1 MPYKDK
7 NKEKKYKKKYYKK
20 NIKRIT
26 KYRIKYYYENKKNI
40 TRKNIE
46 YYKKNAEKIKK
57 RARNYRK
64 KNAGKVKAYDKFR
77 YKRDRNKRI
86 EFGRKYY
93 IKNKKNII
101 KKNVEYAANR
111 LKRDPSFRLKRNLRR
126 RTLYALKGKDKSA
139 NTMKLLGV
147 KNMEFV
153 WIHLEKSFKP
163 GMTRKNHGKWHVD
176 HIKPCA
182 SFDLTK
188 ASEQRECFHY
198 TNLQP
203 LWASENLAKGSKI
216 S

>member
-7 NKEKKYKKKYYKK
+7 NKEKKQKKKYYKK
-20 NIKRIT
+20 NIKRII
-26 KYRIKYYYENKKNI
+26 KYRAKYYYENKKYYKKRN
-40 TRKNIE
+40 KE

-57 RARNYRK
+57 RTRDYRK
-64 KNAGKVKAYDKFR
+64 KNIEKVKAYDKFR
-77 YKRDRNKRI
+77 NIRDKDKRNEI
-86 EFGRKYY
+86 GRKYY
-93 IKNKKNII
+93 AKNKKNII
-101 KKNVEYAANR
+101 KKNVEYAADR
-111 LKRDPSFRLKRNLRR
+111 SKKDPSFRLKKNLRR

-139 NTMKLLGV
+139 NTMTLLGV
-147 KNMEFV
+147 SNIEFV

-163 GMTRKNHGKWHVD
+163 GMTRENHGKWHID
-176 HIKPCA
+176 HIKPCS

-203 LWASENLAKGSKI
+203 LWASENLSKGNRI

>member
-7 NKEKKYKKKYYKK
+7 DKEKKYKKKYYKK
-20 NIKRIT
+20 NIKRINE
-26 KYRIKYYYENKKNI
+26 YFIKYYYENKKDI
-40 TRKNIE
+40 IRKNIE
-46 YYKKNAEKIKK
+46 YYKKNVEKIKK
-57 RARNYRK
+57 RTRDYRK
-64 KNAGKVKAYDKFR
+64 KNAEKIKAYDKFR
-77 YKRDRNKRI
+77 YKRERNKRI

-101 KKNVEYAANR
+101 RKNVKYAANK
-111 LKRDPSFRLKRNLRR
+111 LKTDPSFRLKANLRR

-147 KNMEFV
+147 KNIEFV
-153 WIHLEKSFKP
+153 WKHLEKSFKP
-163 GMTRKNHGKWHVD
+163 GMTRENHGKWHVD
-176 HIKPCA
+176 HIKPCS